1 MWSSVGLVSFTDL
14 ATAIHAQLVYWVIS
28 KSRQIDS
35 FVSGLVLT
43 VPALFLVRV
52 SYFTHTHI
60 FMEHFHVDF
69 SSLFFF
75 YVLVLSDVT
84 AVL

>member
-52 SYFTHTHI
+52 SYFTHTHFYGTFSCGFFLSI
-60 FMEHFHVDF
+60 FLLCSRFV
-69 SSLFFF
+69 
-75 YVLVLSDVT
+75 
-84 AVL
+84 